1 MDISTLELGI
11 VGFRQLFLLFNL
23 NHRYTAHFASLSKY
37 PQVSVKIEKVV
48 LIKKRVEAQFAK
60 NIWALPAPRLSNAVL
75 WRISVLYPITYHLHK
90 EKEGSEKYFLMST
103 L

>member
-60 NIWALPAPRLSNAVL
+60 NI
-75 WRISVLYPITYHLHK
+75 
-90 EKEGSEKYFLMST
+90 
-103 L
+103 